1 MVILLFVPGKPHRTI
16 HVLRAQHTVH
26 PNIDMSWSSPTTI
39 IACGLKK
46 PHRDR
51 YDAIMTARMVSP
63 AAS

>member
-46 PHRDR
+46 PH
-51 YDAIMTARMVSP
+51 AIDTMLS
-63 AAS
+63 